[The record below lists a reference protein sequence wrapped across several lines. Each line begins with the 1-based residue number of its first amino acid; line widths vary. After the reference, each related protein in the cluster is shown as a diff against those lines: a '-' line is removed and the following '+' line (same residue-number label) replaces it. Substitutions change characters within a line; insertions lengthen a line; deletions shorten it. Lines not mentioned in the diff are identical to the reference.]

1 MVNDLVNINKFIKS
15 LNTNNINSI
24 DLMQQYYYH
33 EIRENI
39 EIYNELIE
47 KLDNIFSLFNIT
59 IEQEQKYNNF
69 FIFLKEEII
78 KTKKKYQENYKYEIE
93 QIAKILD
100 QNQQTINN
108 YLVVNNKYSNIIA
121 SLNNK
126 KIRKWK
132 NNFLKIIT
140 FGFWDWNKKITV
152 QQEELENY
160 KINNEEL
167 IKAKKL
173 ENEKLKEEKTTILIE
188 KLKKNMFEITSV
200 LAEVD
205 ILEEEFKKMLSEKT
219 NNEPEC
225 EIAEEAIEVLS
236 KKRSSFC
243 SQDSGFDSNAS
254 SDSEESSYPE
264 KLNPF
269 INDDDV
275 SSQSNSIFSKP
286 ILPKM

>member
-69 FIFLKEEII
+69 LIFLKEEII

-100 QNQQTINN
+100 QNQQTIDN
-108 YLVVNNKYSNIIA
+108 YLVVNNKYSIIIA

-126 KIRKWK
+126 KIT
-132 NNFLKIIT
+132 NM
-140 FGFWDWNKKITV
+140 KK
-152 QQEELENY
+152 
-160 KINNEEL
+160 
-167 IKAKKL
+167 
-173 ENEKLKEEKTTILIE
+173 
-188 KLKKNMFEITSV
+188 
-200 LAEVD
+200 
-205 ILEEEFKKMLSEKT
+205 
-219 NNEPEC
+219 
-225 EIAEEAIEVLS
+225 
-236 KKRSSFC
+236 
-243 SQDSGFDSNAS
+243 
-254 SDSEESSYPE
+254 
-264 KLNPF
+264 
-269 INDDDV
+269 
-275 SSQSNSIFSKP
+275 
-286 ILPKM
+286 

>member
-33 EIRENI
+33 EIRKNI

-100 QNQQTINN
+100 QNQQTIDN
-108 YLVVNNKYSNIIA
+108 YLVVNNKYSIIIA

-126 KIRKWK
+126 KITKWK

-167 IKAKKL
+167 IKGKEL
-173 ENEKLKEEKTTILIE
+173 ENEKLKQEKTTILIE

-205 ILEEEFKKMLSEKT
+205 ILEKEFKKMLSEKT

-236 KKRSSFC
+236 KKRSPFC

-254 SDSEESSYPE
+254 RDSEESSYPE

-275 SSQSNSIFSKP
+275 SSQSTSIFSKP